1 MKRILT
7 WVLAVILLVGGTLRF
22 FPIFPP
28 LKALWILQL
37 LTSELGLF
45 GATVLVVLL
54 ALPSVRKDSFLLF
67 FAGTACFVAV
77 LPLYEMLAQ
86 ERNWLWDLRY
96 ASQTSPRPTPG
107 VSNPY
112 TDSSESL
119 FRFQDFFHPPRHS
132 EAQAEFVTTRDGAV
146 LPIYI
151 YRPLIQNIENPVKGW
166 IFSVH
171 GGGWDSGTPQDLDST
186 YVPYLRAGYTVI
198 TPSYRFAPTF
208 PWPKQL
214 EDIEDAFFWVSKN
227 SERLNV
233 DMNRYWAFGRS
244 AGGQIA
250 LKFAYGKVKTS
261 GLKGVISLYAPTDLE
276 FGYRWSFE
284 NDVLNSRRLLQS
296 LTGAT
301 PDANPSAYQAAS
313 PIFDADGSSVP
324 TLLITG
330 RADPLVW
337 FRHSERL
344 SDHLHLVGAPVT
356 RIELPWGT
364 HGFDFFA
371 NSPGGQLT
379 SNAVLYFMRGTKGP
393 L

>member
-1 MKRILT
+1 MKRILP
-7 WVLAVILLVGGTLRF
+7 WVLTLILLLGGTLRF

-37 LTSELGLF
+37 ITSELGFF
-45 GATVLVVLL
+45 GAFVLIILL
-54 ALPSVRKDSFLLF
+54 ALPNVRKDSFLVF
-67 FAGTACFVAV
+67 FGGIACFVAV

-86 ERNWLWDLRY
+86 ERNWLWDLHY
-96 ASQTSPRPTPG
+96 STQTSPRPVPG
-107 VSNPY
+107 VANPY
-112 TDSSESL
+112 TDTNASL
-119 FRFQDFFHPPRHS
+119 FTFQDYFHPPRHA
-132 EAQAEFVTTRDGAV
+132 EAQAEFITTRDGAV

-151 YRPLIQNIENPVKGW
+151 YRPLIQNTESPVKGW

-171 GGGWDSGTPQDLDST
+171 GGGWDSGSPKDLAST
-186 YVPYLRAGYTVI
+186 YIPYLRAGYAVI
-198 TPSYRFAPTF
+198 TPSYRFAPIF
-208 PWPKQL
+208 PWPKQQ
-214 EDIEDAFFWVSKN
+214 EDIEDAFLWVSKN
-227 SERLNV
+227 TERLNV
-233 DMNRYWAFGRS
+233 DMNRYWVFGRS

-250 LKFAYGKVKTS
+250 LKFAYGAGKTP
-261 GLKGVISLYAPTDLE
+261 GLRGVIALYSPTDLD

-284 NDVLNSRRLLQS
+284 NDVLNSRRLLQA
-296 LTGAT
+296 LTGST
-301 PDANPSAYQAAS
+301 PDINPSAYQSAS
-313 PIFDADGSSVP
+313 PIFDVDRNSAP

-337 FRHSERL
+337 YRHSERL
-344 SDHLHLVGAPVT
+344 ADKLHLVGAPVT

-379 SNAVLYFMRGTKGP
+379 SNAVLHFMRETKGG